1 MESPI
6 IAYKENLKGIIRL
19 NRPNEYNTFTKE
31 LAIALN
37 KSLMQFDDDSQVR
50 VIIIEAEGKHFST
63 GISLD
68 EFKDTPPA
76 QMRQMVSLMDQ
87 HNHTIADMKKPV
99 ISSVKGYGIAN
110 GSGLAFAS
118 DLIVAASDA
127 VFGTTAIKVGLAC
140 LGPGVPLSRHVS
152 RKRLMQFLMT
162 GQYISAIE
170 AYDIGLVN
178 WVVEPG
184 DLRKKTMEI
193 ADLLIEKN
201 PQALA
206 SIKHLVYNATEQP
219 YHDGLRCATDLF
231 ANLAMQPSAA
241 VGLEAFMTKKK
252 PVWPE
257 E

>member
-6 IAYKENLKGIIRL
+6 IAYKEELKGIIRF
-19 NRPNEYNTFTKE
+19 NRPKQYNTFTKE
-31 LAIALN
+31 FAIALN
-37 KSLMQFDDDSQVR
+37 DSLTKFDNDKQVR
-50 VIIIEAEGKHFST
+50 VIIIEAEGKNFST

-68 EFKDTPPA
+68 EFKETPPE
-76 QMRQMVSLMDQ
+76 QMRTMLSLMDQ
-87 HNHTIADMKKPV
+87 HNHTIAGMKKPV

-118 DLIVAASDA
+118 DLVVAASDA
-127 VFGTTAIKVGLAC
+127 VFGTTAIRVGLAC
-140 LGPGVPLSRHVS
+140 LGPAIPLSRHIS

-170 AYDIGLVN
+170 AYDLGLVN

-184 DLRKKTMEI
+184 DLRKKTMEV
-193 ADLLIEKN
+193 ADSLLDKN

-206 SIKHLVYNATEQP
+206 SIKELVYRATELP
-219 YHDGLRCATDLF
+219 YNEGLRYATDLF
-231 ANLAMQPSAA
+231 SNLAMQPSANI
-241 VGLEAFMTKKK
+241 GIDAFTNKKK
-252 PVWPE
+252 PIWPE